1 MGRNKSGARPGGE
14 SEWTPEPGTN
24 PWERQPC
31 DTEKSFAGF
40 VAYRDLG
47 PDRSIT
53 KAVAAMGKKPNYKAP
68 LEAWCAKHFWR
79 KRCSAWD
86 TYNDTVNLEA
96 QIEARRAASR
106 DMVERHLK
114 LSTHLQRLA
123 SIELMRWIHKIGG
136 DRDNPDLQAE
146 PVLIP
151 QHIQSLL
158 DYAIKLERLNRNEPE
173 SITESRDKALS
184 QEELETRIRHLL
196 KTRVDE

>member
-1 MGRNKSGARPGGE
+1 MGSNKSGARAAGE
-14 SEWTPEPGTN
+14 DKWVPDPGTN
-24 PWERQPC
+24 AWERQSI

-40 VAYRDLG
+40 VVYRDMG
-47 PDRSIT
+47 PQRT
-53 KAVAAMGKKPNYKAP
+53 LAKVAEAMGKRPIYKAN
-68 LEAWCAKHFWR
+68 LEGWSREHFWR

-86 TYNDTVNLEA
+86 THKDSVNLEA
-96 QIEARRAASR
+96 QLEARRAASR

-151 QHIQSLL
+151 QHIKSLL

-173 SITESRDKALS
+173 SITESRDKALT
-184 QEELETRIRHLL
+184 QEELESRIRHLL
-196 KTRVDE
+196 KTRADD